1 MKWHL
6 KTKGRSIISAKMIVA
21 MVCIFAT
28 IVVTTSAFKE
38 SHHPIPGDA
47 KYSNRDRDSIAS
59 VEAFLQVYK
68 VLMSPRCMNC
78 HPAGD
83 RPLQGD
89 DSHIHTMNVQRGK
102 DGDGLYAAKCSNCHQ
117 PENTPGL
124 HTPPGNP
131 KWKLP
136 PANMKMVFQGRTA
149 HQLALQVMNYDQNGH
164 KNKEQLLEHGRDTLV
179 KAGWNMGEGRMPPP
193 LAYNDFLTAW
203 DTWIN
208 KGGYAPAVK

>member
-1 MKWHL
+1 MQKNNQHIIKKYFPL
-6 KTKGRSIISAKMIVA
+6 KATVAVLLVLMITSVA
-21 MVCIFAT
+21 LL
-28 IVVTTSAFKE
+28 AFKNE
-38 SHHPIPGDA
+38 
-47 KYSNRDRDSIAS
+47 DSIAYKNFTPVNEDS
-59 VEAFLQVYK
+59 VQSAQAFMQVYK

-78 HPAGD
+78 HPDGD

-102 DGDGLYAAKCSNCHQ
+102 DGNGLYAAKCSNCHQ

-136 PANMKMVFQGRTA
+136 PSNMKMVFQGRSP
-149 HQLALQVMNYDQNGH
+149 HQLALQVMNYEQNGH
-164 KNKEQLLEHGRDTLV
+164 KNKAQLLEHARDTLV

-193 LAYNDFLTAW
+193 LTYNDFVTAW